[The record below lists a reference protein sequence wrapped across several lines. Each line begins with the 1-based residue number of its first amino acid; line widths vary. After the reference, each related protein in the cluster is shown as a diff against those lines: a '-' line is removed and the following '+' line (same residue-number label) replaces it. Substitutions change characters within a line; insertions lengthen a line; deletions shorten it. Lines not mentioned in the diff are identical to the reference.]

1 MTEKF
6 TEPIRLTQFSPG
18 AGWACK
24 LSPADLAQV
33 LSKLKVDLPENTI
46 GFESSEDC
54 AVVPIDDDNYLLQSV
69 DFFTPI
75 VDDPYTFGQIAA
87 ANSLSD
93 IYAMGGKPLH
103 ALNIAEFPVDDL
115 PLDILT
121 KIMQGG
127 LEITKKAGIP
137 ILGGHTIK
145 DPVPKYGLVV
155 TGSVEKK
162 HLTLN
167 STAKAGDVLILTKP
181 LGSGIIATAIK
192 KDEAPKSIIEEAVN
206 VMIKLNRGSAKAMN
220 AVGVNA
226 CTDITGYGLLGHL
239 LEMCNGSKVSAT
251 IEFNEIPLIQGV
263 YELAQKGFIPG
274 GTKRNL
280 DYVSPKVNFS
290 KNMSQEQKYLLAD
303 AQTSGGLLIS
313 VLQEKADELVEIL
326 NINNCLTSSIIGKV
340 YNPAESTI
348 YIN

>member
-1 MTEKF
+1 M
-6 TEPIRLTQFSPG
+6 LG
-18 AGWACK
+18 N
-24 LSPADLAQV
+24 
-33 LSKLKVDLPENTI
+33 LKVDLPENTI

-54 AVVPIDDDNYLLQSV
+54 AVFPLDEDHFLIQSV

-93 IYAMGGKPLH
+93 IYAMGGMPLH
-103 ALNIAEFPVDDL
+103 ALNIAEFPSDDL
-115 PLDILT
+115 PLEILT
-121 KIMQGG
+121 EIMQGG
-127 LEITKKAGIP
+127 LEITKQANIP

-155 TGSVEKK
+155 TGRVKK
-162 HLTLN
+162 ENLTLN

-192 KDEAPKSIIEEAVN
+192 KDKAPKSIMEEAVN
-206 VMIKLNRGSAKAMN
+206 VMTNLNSGGAKAMN

-239 LEMCNGSKVSAT
+239 LEMCQGSKISAT
-251 IEFNEIPLIQGV
+251 IEFNEIPLMQGV
-263 YELAQKGFIPG
+263 FELAQKGFIPG

-280 DYVSPKVNFS
+280 DHVTPNVNFS
-290 KNMSQEQKYLLAD
+290 KNISQEQKYLLAD

-313 VLQEKADELVEIL
+313 VPKDKAEDLQNLLME
-326 NINNCLTSSIIGKV
+326 NQCLSSSVIGQV
-340 YNPAESTI
+340 YNSAEFPI
-348 YIN
+348 YVD

>member
-1 MTEKF
+1 M
-6 TEPIRLTQFSPG
+6 
-18 AGWACK
+18 
-24 LSPADLAQV
+24 
-33 LSKLKVDLPENTI
+33 KVDLPENTI

-93 IYAMGGKPLH
+93 IYAMGGTPTH
-103 ALNIAEFPVDDL
+103 ALNIAEFPSEDL
-115 PLDILT
+115 PLDILSQ
-121 KIMQGG
+121 IMEGG
-127 LEITKKAGIP
+127 LDIAKKAEIP

-155 TGSVEKK
+155 TGRVEKEN
-162 HLTLN
+162 LTLN

-181 LGSGIIATAIK
+181 LGTGIIATAIK
-192 KDEAPKSIIEEAVN
+192 KGEAPSSIVDEAVN
-206 VMIKLNRGSAKAMN
+206 IMTHLNNGAAKAMN

-239 LEMCNGSKVSAT
+239 LEMCQASGVSAVL
-251 IEFNEIPLIQGV
+251 EFNDIPLIQGT
-263 YELAQKGFIPG
+263 YELAQNGFIPG

-280 DYVSPKVNFS
+280 DYVSSQVDFS
-290 KNMSQEQKYLLAD
+290 SKISKQQQLMLAD

-313 VLQEKADELVEIL
+313 VPNEKAEELQDIL
-326 NINNCLTSSIIGKV
+326 NINNCLINSMIGKV

-348 YIN
+348 YVN

>member
-1 MTEKF
+1 M
-6 TEPIRLTQFSPG
+6 
-18 AGWACK
+18 
-24 LSPADLAQV
+24 
-33 LSKLKVDLPENTI
+33 
-46 GFESSEDC
+46 
-54 AVVPIDDDNYLLQSV
+54 DDDHYLLQSV

-75 VDDPYTFGQIAA
+75 VDDPYTFGRIAA

-93 IYAMGGKPLH
+93 IYAMGGMPQH
-103 ALNIAEFPVDDL
+103 ALNIAEFPSNDL

-127 LEITKKAGIP
+127 LEITNQAGIP

-155 TGSVEKK
+155 TGRVEKK
-162 HLTLN
+162 NLTLN

-192 KDEAPKSIIEEAVN
+192 KDKAPQSIIEDVVN
-206 VMIKLNRGSAKAMN
+206 VMTNLNRSAAIAMN
-220 AVGVNA
+220 TVGVNA

-251 IEFNEIPLIQGV
+251 LEFNDIPLIQGV

-280 DYVSPKVNFS
+280 DHVSAKVNFS
-290 KNMSQEQKYLLAD
+290 KNLSKEQQFLLAD

-313 VLQEKADELVEIL
+313 VPKEKAEDLQQALAE
-326 NINNCLTSSIIGKV
+326 NNTLSTAVVGQV
-340 YNPAESTI
+340 YNPAEFTI

>member
-1 MTEKF
+1 
-6 TEPIRLTQFSPG
+6 
-18 AGWACK
+18 
-24 LSPADLAQV
+24 V
-33 LSKLKVDLPENTI
+33 LGNLKVDLPENTI

-54 AVVPIDDDNYLLQSV
+54 AVSPLDEDHFLIQSV

-93 IYAMGGKPLH
+93 IYAMGGIPLH
-103 ALNIAEFPVDDL
+103 ALNIAEFPSDDL
-115 PLDILT
+115 PLEILT
-121 KIMQGG
+121 KIMLGG
-127 LEITKKAGIP
+127 LEITKQADIP

-155 TGSVEKK
+155 TGRVEKEN
-162 HLTLN
+162 LTLN

-192 KDEAPKSIIEEAVN
+192 KDKAPISIMEEAVN
-206 VMIKLNRGSAKAMN
+206 VMTNLNSGGAKAMN

-239 LEMCNGSKVSAT
+239 LEMCEGSKISAT
-251 IEFNEIPLIQGV
+251 IEFNEIPLMQGV
-263 YELAQKGFIPG
+263 FELAQKGFIPG

-280 DYVSPKVNFS
+280 DHVTPNVNFS
-290 KNMSQEQKYLLAD
+290 KNISQEQKYLLAD

-313 VLQEKADELVEIL
+313 VPKDKAEDLQNLLME
-326 NINNCLTSSIIGKV
+326 NQCLSSSVIGQV
-340 YNPAESTI
+340 YNSAEFPI
-348 YIN
+348 YVD

>member
-1 MTEKF
+1 M
-6 TEPIRLTQFSPG
+6 LG
-18 AGWACK
+18 N
-24 LSPADLAQV
+24 
-33 LSKLKVDLPENTI
+33 LKVDLPENTI

-54 AVVPIDDDNYLLQSV
+54 AVSPLDEDHFLIQSV

-93 IYAMGGKPLH
+93 IYAMGGMPLH
-103 ALNIAEFPVDDL
+103 ALNIAEFPSDDL
-115 PLDILT
+115 PLEILT
-121 KIMQGG
+121 EIMQGG
-127 LEITKKAGIP
+127 LEITKQAQIP

-155 TGSVEKK
+155 TGRVEKEN
-162 HLTLN
+162 LTLN

-192 KDEAPKSIIEEAVN
+192 KDKAPKSIMEEAVN
-206 VMIKLNRGSAKAMN
+206 VMTNLNSGAAIAMN
-220 AVGVNA
+220 SVGVNA

-239 LEMCNGSKVSAT
+239 LEMCKGSNVSVT
-251 IEFNEIPLIQGV
+251 LEFNEIPLIQGV

-280 DYVSPKVNFS
+280 DYVSSQVNFS
-290 KNMSQEQKYLLAD
+290 KNISQEQQYILAD

-313 VLQEKADELVEIL
+313 VAKEKAEDLQKTLTE
-326 NINNCLTSSIIGKV
+326 NNTLSSAVVGHV

-348 YIN
+348 YVN

>member
-1 MTEKF
+1 M
-6 TEPIRLTQFSPG
+6 LG
-18 AGWACK
+18 N
-24 LSPADLAQV
+24 
-33 LSKLKVDLPENTI
+33 LKVDLPENTI

-54 AVVPIDDDNYLLQSV
+54 AVFPLDEDHFLLQSV

-93 IYAMGGKPLH
+93 IYAMGGIPLH
-103 ALNIAEFPVDDL
+103 ALNIAEFPSDDL
-115 PLDILT
+115 PLEILT
-121 KIMQGG
+121 EIMQGG
-127 LEITKKAGIP
+127 LEITKQANIP

-155 TGSVEKK
+155 TGRVEKEN
-162 HLTLN
+162 LTLN

-192 KDEAPKSIIEEAVN
+192 KDKTPKSIMEEAVN
-206 VMIKLNRGSAKAMN
+206 VMTNLNSGGAKAMN

-239 LEMCNGSKVSAT
+239 LEMCQGSKISAT
-251 IEFNEIPLIQGV
+251 IEFNEIPLMQGV
-263 YELAQKGFIPG
+263 FELAQKGFIPG

-280 DYVSPKVNFS
+280 DHVTPNVNFS
-290 KNMSQEQKYLLAD
+290 KNISQEQKYLLAD

-313 VLQEKADELVEIL
+313 VPKDKAEDLQNLLME
-326 NINNCLTSSIIGKV
+326 NQCLSSSVIGQV
-340 YNPAESTI
+340 YNSAEFPI
-348 YIN
+348 YVD

>member
-1 MTEKF
+1 M
-6 TEPIRLTQFSPG
+6 LG
-18 AGWACK
+18 N
-24 LSPADLAQV
+24 
-33 LSKLKVDLPENTI
+33 LKVDLPENTI

-54 AVVPIDDDNYLLQSV
+54 AVFPLDEDHFLIQSV

-93 IYAMGGKPLH
+93 IYAMGGMPLH
-103 ALNIAEFPVDDL
+103 ALNIAEFPSEDL
-115 PLDILT
+115 PLEILT
-121 KIMQGG
+121 EIMQGG
-127 LEITKKAGIP
+127 LEITKQANIP

-155 TGSVEKK
+155 TGRVKK
-162 HLTLN
+162 KNLTLN

-192 KDEAPKSIIEEAVN
+192 KDKAPKSIMEEAVN
-206 VMIKLNRGSAKAMN
+206 VMTNLNSGGAKSMN

-239 LEMCNGSKVSAT
+239 LEMCQGSKISAT

-263 YELAQKGFIPG
+263 FELAQKGFIPG

-280 DYVSPKVNFS
+280 DHVTPNVNFS
-290 KNMSQEQKYLLAD
+290 KNISQEQKYLLAD

-313 VLQEKADELVEIL
+313 VPKDKAEDLQNLLQE
-326 NINNCLTSSIIGKV
+326 NQCLSSSVIGQV
-340 YNPAESTI
+340 YNSAEFPI
-348 YIN
+348 YVD

>member
-1 MTEKF
+1 M
-6 TEPIRLTQFSPG
+6 LG
-18 AGWACK
+18 N
-24 LSPADLAQV
+24 
-33 LSKLKVDLPENTI
+33 LKVDLPENTI

-54 AVVPIDDDNYLLQSV
+54 AVFPLDEDHFLIQSV

-93 IYAMGGKPLH
+93 IYAMGGMPLH
-103 ALNIAEFPVDDL
+103 ALNIAEFPSDDL
-115 PLDILT
+115 PLEILT
-121 KIMQGG
+121 EIMQGG
-127 LEITKKAGIP
+127 LEITKQANIP

-155 TGSVEKK
+155 TGRVKK
-162 HLTLN
+162 ENLTLN

-192 KDEAPKSIIEEAVN
+192 KDKAPKSIMEEAVN
-206 VMIKLNRGSAKAMN
+206 VMTNLNSGATIAMN

-239 LEMCNGSKVSAT
+239 LEMCKGSNVSVT
-251 IEFNEIPLIQGV
+251 LEFNEIPLIQGV

-280 DYVSPKVNFS
+280 DYVSSQVNFS
-290 KNMSQEQKYLLAD
+290 KNISQEQQYILAD

-313 VLQEKADELVEIL
+313 VAKEKAEDLQKTLTE
-326 NINNCLTSSIIGKV
+326 NNTLSSAVVGHV

-348 YIN
+348 YVN

>member
-1 MTEKF
+1 M
-6 TEPIRLTQFSPG
+6 
-18 AGWACK
+18 
-24 LSPADLAQV
+24 
-33 LSKLKVDLPENTI
+33 KVDLPEETI

-54 AVVPIDDDNYLLQSV
+54 AVFPLDENHYLIQSV

-93 IYAMGGKPLH
+93 IYAMGGMPLH
-103 ALNIAEFPVDDL
+103 ALNIAEFPSDDL
-115 PLDILT
+115 PLEILT

-127 LEITKKAGIP
+127 LEITKQANIP

-155 TGSVEKK
+155 TGRVKK
-162 HLTLN
+162 KNITLN

-192 KDEAPKSIIEEAVN
+192 KNKAPRSIMEEAVN
-206 VMIKLNRGSAKAMN
+206 VMTNLNSGGAKAMN

-239 LEMCNGSKVSAT
+239 LEMCEGSKISAT
-251 IEFNEIPLIQGV
+251 IECNEIPLIQGV
-263 YELAQKGFIPG
+263 FELAQKGFIPG

-280 DYVSPKVNFS
+280 DHVIPNVNFS
-290 KNMSQEQKYLLAD
+290 KNISQEQKYLLAD

-313 VLQEKADELVEIL
+313 VPKDKAEDLQNLLTENK
-326 NINNCLTSSIIGKV
+326 CLSSSVIGQV
-340 YNPAESTI
+340 YNSAEFSI
-348 YIN
+348 YVD

>member
-1 MTEKF
+1 M
-6 TEPIRLTQFSPG
+6 LG
-18 AGWACK
+18 
-24 LSPADLAQV
+24 D
-33 LSKLKVDLPENTI
+33 LKVDLPENTI

-54 AVVPIDDDNYLLQSV
+54 AVFPLDEDHFLIQSV

-93 IYAMGGKPLH
+93 IYAMGGMPLH
-103 ALNIAEFPVDDL
+103 ALNIAEFPSDDL
-115 PLDILT
+115 PLEILT
-121 KIMQGG
+121 EIMQGG
-127 LEITKKAGIP
+127 LEITKQANIP

-145 DPVPKYGLVV
+145 DPVPKYGLVI
-155 TGSVEKK
+155 TGRVKK
-162 HLTLN
+162 ENLTLN

-192 KDEAPKSIIEEAVN
+192 KDKAPRSIMEEAVN
-206 VMIKLNRGSAKAMN
+206 VMTNLNSGGAKAMN

-239 LEMCNGSKVSAT
+239 LEMCQGSKISAT
-251 IEFNEIPLIQGV
+251 IEFNEIPLMQGV
-263 YELAQKGFIPG
+263 FELAQKGFIPG

-280 DYVSPKVNFS
+280 DHVTPNVNFS
-290 KNMSQEQKYLLAD
+290 KNISQEQKYLLAD

-313 VLQEKADELVEIL
+313 VPKDKAEDLQNLLTE
-326 NINNCLTSSIIGKV
+326 NQCLSSSVIGQV
-340 YNPAESTI
+340 YNSAEFPI
-348 YIN
+348 YVD

>member
-1 MTEKF
+1 M
-6 TEPIRLTQFSPG
+6 
-18 AGWACK
+18 
-24 LSPADLAQV
+24 
-33 LSKLKVDLPENTI
+33 KVELPENTI

-54 AVVPIDDDNYLLQSV
+54 AVFPLDEDHFLIQSV

-93 IYAMGGKPLH
+93 IYAMGGMPLH
-103 ALNIAEFPVDDL
+103 ALNIAEFPSDDL
-115 PLDILT
+115 PLEILT
-121 KIMQGG
+121 EIMQGG
-127 LEITKKAGIP
+127 LEITKQANIP

-155 TGSVEKK
+155 TGRVKK
-162 HLTLN
+162 KNLTLN

-192 KDEAPKSIIEEAVN
+192 KDKAPRSIMEEAVN
-206 VMIKLNRGSAKAMN
+206 VMTNLNSGGAKAMN

-239 LEMCNGSKVSAT
+239 LEMCEGSKISAT
-251 IEFNEIPLIQGV
+251 IECNEIPLMQGV
-263 YELAQKGFIPG
+263 FELAQKGFIPG

-280 DYVSPKVNFS
+280 DHVIPNVNFS
-290 KNMSQEQKYLLAD
+290 KNISQEQKYLLAD

-313 VLQEKADELVEIL
+313 VPKDKAEDLQNLLME
-326 NINNCLTSSIIGKV
+326 NQCLSSSVIGQV
-340 YNPAESTI
+340 YNSAEFPI
-348 YIN
+348 YVD

>member
-1 MTEKF
+1 M
-6 TEPIRLTQFSPG
+6 LG
-18 AGWACK
+18 N
-24 LSPADLAQV
+24 
-33 LSKLKVDLPENTI
+33 LKVDLPEDTI

-54 AVVPIDDDNYLLQSV
+54 AVFPLDENHYLIQSV

-93 IYAMGGKPLH
+93 IYAMGGMPLH
-103 ALNIAEFPVDDL
+103 ALNIAEFPSDDL
-115 PLDILT
+115 PLEILT
-121 KIMQGG
+121 EIMQGG
-127 LEITKKAGIP
+127 LEITKQANIP

-145 DPVPKYGLVV
+145 DSVPKYGLVV
-155 TGSVEKK
+155 TGRVKK
-162 HLTLN
+162 KNLTLN

-192 KDEAPKSIIEEAVN
+192 KDKAPRSIMEEAVN
-206 VMIKLNRGSAKAMN
+206 VMTNLNSGGAKAMN

-239 LEMCNGSKVSAT
+239 LEMCQGSKISAT
-251 IEFNEIPLIQGV
+251 IEFNEIPLMQGV
-263 YELAQKGFIPG
+263 FELAQKGFIPG

-280 DYVSPKVNFS
+280 DHVTPNVNFS
-290 KNMSQEQKYLLAD
+290 KNISQEQKYLLAD

-313 VLQEKADELVEIL
+313 VPKDKAEDLQNLLME
-326 NINNCLTSSIIGKV
+326 NQCLSSSVIGQV
-340 YNPAESTI
+340 YNSAEFPI
-348 YIN
+348 YVD

>member
-1 MTEKF
+1 M
-6 TEPIRLTQFSPG
+6 LG
-18 AGWACK
+18 N
-24 LSPADLAQV
+24 
-33 LSKLKVDLPENTI
+33 LKVDLPENTI

-54 AVVPIDDDNYLLQSV
+54 AVFPLDEDHFLIQSV

-93 IYAMGGKPLH
+93 IYAMGGMPLH
-103 ALNIAEFPVDDL
+103 ALNIAEFPSDDL
-115 PLDILT
+115 PLEILT
-121 KIMQGG
+121 EIMQGG
-127 LEITKKAGIP
+127 LEITKQAKIP

-155 TGSVEKK
+155 TGRVKK
-162 HLTLN
+162 ENLTLN

-192 KDEAPKSIIEEAVN
+192 KDKAPKSIMEEAVN
-206 VMIKLNRGSAKAMN
+206 VMTNLNSGGAKAMN

-239 LEMCNGSKVSAT
+239 LEMCEGSKISAT
-251 IEFNEIPLIQGV
+251 IEFNEIPLMQGV
-263 YELAQKGFIPG
+263 FELAQKGFIPG

-280 DYVSPKVNFS
+280 DHVTPNVNFS
-290 KNMSQEQKYLLAD
+290 KNISQEQKYLLAD

-313 VLQEKADELVEIL
+313 VPKDKAEDLQNLLME
-326 NINNCLTSSIIGKV
+326 NQCLSSSVIGQV
-340 YNPAESTI
+340 YNSAEFPI
-348 YIN
+348 YVD

>member
-1 MTEKF
+1 
-6 TEPIRLTQFSPG
+6 L
-18 AGWACK
+18 
-24 LSPADLAQV
+24 D
-33 LSKLKVDLPENTI
+33 
-46 GFESSEDC
+46 EDH
-54 AVVPIDDDNYLLQSV
+54 YLIQSV

-93 IYAMGGKPLH
+93 IYAMGGIPLH
-103 ALNIAEFPVDDL
+103 ALNIAEFPSDDL
-115 PLDILT
+115 PLEILS

-127 LEITKKAGIP
+127 LEITKKAKIP

-155 TGSVEKK
+155 TGRLEKK
-162 HLTLN
+162 NLTLN

-192 KDEAPKSIIEEAVN
+192 KNKAPSSIMKEAVN
-206 VMIKLNRGSAKAMN
+206 VMTKLNSGGAKAMN

-239 LEMCNGSKVSAT
+239 LEMCEGSKVSAT
-251 IEFNEIPLIQGV
+251 IEFNKIPLMQGV
-263 YELAQKGFIPG
+263 FELAQKGFIPG

-280 DYVSPKVNFS
+280 DHVTPNVNFS
-290 KNMSQEQKYLLAD
+290 KNISQEQKYLLAD

-313 VLQEKADELVEIL
+313 VPKDKSEDLQNSLME
-326 NINNCLTSSIIGKV
+326 NQCLSSSAIGQV
-340 YNPAESTI
+340 YNSAESPI
-348 YIN
+348 YVN

>member
-1 MTEKF
+1 M
-6 TEPIRLTQFSPG
+6 LG
-18 AGWACK
+18 N
-24 LSPADLAQV
+24 
-33 LSKLKVDLPENTI
+33 LKVDLPKNTI

-54 AVVPIDDDNYLLQSV
+54 AVSPLDEDHFLIQSV

-93 IYAMGGKPLH
+93 IYAMGGMPLH
-103 ALNIAEFPVDDL
+103 ALNIAEFPSDDL
-115 PLDILT
+115 PLEILT
-121 KIMQGG
+121 NIMQGG
-127 LEITKKAGIP
+127 LKITKEANIP
-137 ILGGHTIK
+137 ILGGHTII

-155 TGSVEKK
+155 TGRVKK
-162 HLTLN
+162 ENLTLN

-192 KDEAPKSIIEEAVN
+192 KGEVHSSIVDEAVN
-206 VMIKLNRGSAKAMN
+206 IMTHLNNGAAKAMN
-220 AVGVNA
+220 AVCVNA

-239 LEMCNGSKVSAT
+239 LEMCQASGVSAVL
-251 IEFNEIPLIQGV
+251 EFNDIPLIQGT
-263 YELAQKGFIPG
+263 YELAQNGFIPG

-280 DYVSPKVNFS
+280 DHVSSQVDFS
-290 KNMSQEQKYLLAD
+290 KSISPEQQLILAD

-313 VLQEKADELVEIL
+313 VPNEKAEELQDIL
-326 NINNCLTSSIIGKV
+326 NINNCLINSMIGKV

-348 YIN
+348 YVN

>member
-1 MTEKF
+1 M
-6 TEPIRLTQFSPG
+6 LG
-18 AGWACK
+18 N
-24 LSPADLAQV
+24 
-33 LSKLKVDLPENTI
+33 LKVDLPENTI

-54 AVVPIDDDNYLLQSV
+54 AVFPLDEDHFLIQSV

-93 IYAMGGKPLH
+93 IYAMGGMPLH
-103 ALNIAEFPVDDL
+103 ALNIAEFPSDDL
-115 PLDILT
+115 PLEILT

-127 LEITKKAGIP
+127 LEITKQANIP

-155 TGSVEKK
+155 TGRVEKEN
-162 HLTLN
+162 LTLN

-192 KDEAPKSIIEEAVN
+192 KDKAPKSIMEEAVN
-206 VMIKLNRGSAKAMN
+206 VMTNLNSGATIAMN

-239 LEMCNGSKVSAT
+239 LEMCKGSNVSVT
-251 IEFNEIPLIQGV
+251 LEFNEIPLIQGV

-280 DYVSPKVNFS
+280 DYVSSQVNFS
-290 KNMSQEQKYLLAD
+290 KNISQEQQYLLAD

-313 VLQEKADELVEIL
+313 VAKEKAEDLQKTL
-326 NINNCLTSSIIGKV
+326 TKNNTLSSAVVGHV

-348 YIN
+348 YVN

>member
-1 MTEKF
+1 M
-6 TEPIRLTQFSPG
+6 LG
-18 AGWACK
+18 N
-24 LSPADLAQV
+24 
-33 LSKLKVDLPENTI
+33 LKVDLPEDTI

-54 AVVPIDDDNYLLQSV
+54 AVFPLDENHYLIQSV

-93 IYAMGGKPLH
+93 IYAMGGMPLH
-103 ALNIAEFPVDDL
+103 ALNIAEFPSDDL
-115 PLDILT
+115 PLEILT
-121 KIMQGG
+121 EIMQGG
-127 LEITKKAGIP
+127 LEITKQANIP

-155 TGSVEKK
+155 TGRVKK
-162 HLTLN
+162 ENLTLN

-192 KDEAPKSIIEEAVN
+192 KDKAPRSIMEEAVN
-206 VMIKLNRGSAKAMN
+206 VMTNLNSGGAKAMN

-239 LEMCNGSKVSAT
+239 LEMCEGSKISAT
-251 IEFNEIPLIQGV
+251 IECNEIPLMQGV
-263 YELAQKGFIPG
+263 FELAQKGFIPG

-280 DYVSPKVNFS
+280 DHVIPNVNFS
-290 KNMSQEQKYLLAD
+290 KNISQEQKYLLAD

-313 VLQEKADELVEIL
+313 VPKDKAEDLQNLLME
-326 NINNCLTSSIIGKV
+326 NQCLSSSVIGQV
-340 YNPAESTI
+340 YNSAEFPI
-348 YIN
+348 YVD

>member
-1 MTEKF
+1 
-6 TEPIRLTQFSPG
+6 
-18 AGWACK
+18 
-24 LSPADLAQV
+24 V
-33 LSKLKVDLPENTI
+33 LGNLKVDLPEDTI

-54 AVVPIDDDNYLLQSV
+54 AVFPLDENHYLIQSV

-93 IYAMGGKPLH
+93 IYAMGGMPLH
-103 ALNIAEFPVDDL
+103 ALNIAEFPSDDL
-115 PLDILT
+115 PLEILT
-121 KIMQGG
+121 EIMQGG
-127 LEITKKAGIP
+127 LEITKQANIP

-155 TGSVEKK
+155 TGRVKK
-162 HLTLN
+162 KNLTLN

-192 KDEAPKSIIEEAVN
+192 KDKAPRSIMEEAVN
-206 VMIKLNRGSAKAMN
+206 VMTNLNSGGAKAMN

-239 LEMCNGSKVSAT
+239 LEMCEGSKISAT
-251 IEFNEIPLIQGV
+251 IECNEIPLMQGV
-263 YELAQKGFIPG
+263 FELAQKGFIPG

-280 DYVSPKVNFS
+280 DHVTPNVNFS
-290 KNMSQEQKYLLAD
+290 KNISQEQKYLLAD

-313 VLQEKADELVEIL
+313 VPKDKAEDLRNLLIE
-326 NINNCLTSSIIGKV
+326 NQCLSSSVIGQV
-340 YNPAESTI
+340 YNSAEFPI
-348 YIN
+348 YVD

>member
-1 MTEKF
+1 M
-6 TEPIRLTQFSPG
+6 
-18 AGWACK
+18 
-24 LSPADLAQV
+24 
-33 LSKLKVDLPENTI
+33 KVDLPEDTI

-54 AVVPIDDDNYLLQSV
+54 AVFPLDEDHFLIQSV

-93 IYAMGGKPLH
+93 IYAMGGMPLH
-103 ALNIAEFPVDDL
+103 ALNIAEFPSDDL
-115 PLDILT
+115 PLEILT
-121 KIMQGG
+121 EIMQGG
-127 LEITKKAGIP
+127 LEITKQANIP

-155 TGSVEKK
+155 TGRVEKK
-162 HLTLN
+162 NLTLN

-192 KDEAPKSIIEEAVN
+192 KDKTPRSIMEEAIN
-206 VMIKLNRGSAKAMN
+206 VMTNLNSSGAKAMN
-220 AVGVNA
+220 VVGVNA

-239 LEMCNGSKVSAT
+239 LEMCQGSKISAT
-251 IEFNEIPLIQGV
+251 IEFNEIPLMQGV
-263 YELAQKGFIPG
+263 FELAQKGFIPG

-280 DYVSPKVNFS
+280 DHVTPNVNFS
-290 KNMSQEQKYLLAD
+290 KNISQEQKYLLAD

-313 VLQEKADELVEIL
+313 VPKDKAEDLQNLLME
-326 NINNCLTSSIIGKV
+326 NQCLSSSVIGQV
-340 YNPAESTI
+340 YNSAEFPI
-348 YIN
+348 YVD

>member
-1 MTEKF
+1 M
-6 TEPIRLTQFSPG
+6 LG
-18 AGWACK
+18 N
-24 LSPADLAQV
+24 
-33 LSKLKVDLPENTI
+33 LKVDLPEDTI

-54 AVVPIDDDNYLLQSV
+54 AVFPLDENHYLIQSV

-93 IYAMGGKPLH
+93 IYAMGGMPLH
-103 ALNIAEFPVDDL
+103 ALNIAEFPSDDL
-115 PLDILT
+115 PLEILT
-121 KIMQGG
+121 EIMQGG
-127 LEITKKAGIP
+127 LEITKQANIP

-155 TGSVEKK
+155 TGRVKK
-162 HLTLN
+162 KNLTLN

-192 KDEAPKSIIEEAVN
+192 KDKAPRSIMEEAIN
-206 VMIKLNRGSAKAMN
+206 VMTNLNSGGAKAMN

-239 LEMCNGSKVSAT
+239 LEMCEGSKISAT
-251 IEFNEIPLIQGV
+251 IECNEIPLMQGV
-263 YELAQKGFIPG
+263 FELAQKGFIPG

-280 DYVSPKVNFS
+280 DHVIPNVNFS
-290 KNMSQEQKYLLAD
+290 KNISQEQKYLLAD

-313 VLQEKADELVEIL
+313 VPKDKAEDLQNLLME
-326 NINNCLTSSIIGKV
+326 NQCLSSSVIGQV
-340 YNPAESTI
+340 YNSAEFPI
-348 YIN
+348 YVD

>member
-1 MTEKF
+1 
-6 TEPIRLTQFSPG
+6 
-18 AGWACK
+18 
-24 LSPADLAQV
+24 V
-33 LSKLKVDLPENTI
+33 LGNLKVDLPEDTI

-54 AVVPIDDDNYLLQSV
+54 AVFPLDENHYLIQSV

-93 IYAMGGKPLH
+93 IYAMGGMPLH
-103 ALNIAEFPVDDL
+103 ALNIAEFPSDDL
-115 PLDILT
+115 PLEILT
-121 KIMQGG
+121 EIMQGG
-127 LEITKKAGIP
+127 LEITKQANIP

-155 TGSVEKK
+155 TGRVKK
-162 HLTLN
+162 ETLTLN
-167 STAKAGDVLILTKP
+167 SSAKAGDVLILTKP

-192 KDEAPKSIIEEAVN
+192 KDKAPRSIMEEAVN
-206 VMIKLNRGSAKAMN
+206 VMTNLNSGGAKAMN

-239 LEMCNGSKVSAT
+239 LEMCEGSKISAT
-251 IEFNEIPLIQGV
+251 IECNEIPLMQGV
-263 YELAQKGFIPG
+263 FELAQKGFIPG

-280 DYVSPKVNFS
+280 DHVIPNVNFS
-290 KNMSQEQKYLLAD
+290 KNISQEQKYLLAD

-313 VLQEKADELVEIL
+313 VPKDKAEKLQNLLME
-326 NINNCLTSSIIGKV
+326 NQCLSSSVIGQV
-340 YNPAESTI
+340 YNSAEFPI
-348 YIN
+348 YVD